1 MGIDPSQFSGKF
13 ADSEFRSAESGALT
27 MDSQLREVLKTWGK
41 LSPEARESI
50 LAIVRGGARNLEPYS
65 PGTDKADRSLQ
76 INACTET
83 KSEDNV

>member
-13 ADSEFRSAESGALT
+13 ADSEFRGAESGAL
-27 MDSQLREVLKTWGK
+27 R
-41 LSPEARESI
+41 R
-50 LAIVRGGARNLEPYS
+50 GARNLEPYS